1 MNVLNIQ
8 ISFCSINLHQKE
20 PEFLGEMADFMPE
33 EGNMQDGPGIA
44 PVSESKGLKKKQ
56 QHNDRGIS
64 NVALEPSKT
73 APNG

>member
-1 MNVLNIQ
+1 MYLIFRSLFYN
-8 ISFCSINLHQKE
+8 INLHQKE
-20 PEFLGEMADFMPE
+20 PEFLGEMVNFMPE
-33 EGNMQDGPGIA
+33 EGNMQDDPGIA
-44 PVSESKGLKKKQ
+44 PVSESKVLKKKE